1 MLTCATFRNVDALK
15 STSALFLQT
24 CYALGTI
31 KSIGVYLP
39 VLERDLGLTSTGI
52 GICLGL
58 FNAFA
63 YGPGPVGAY
72 FYQRLRGGFRRC
84 LVMTGAVLATSGL
97 VLASFVNNGVE
108 LALCLSLAGLGSNIL
123 SISLIITMNNQ
134 SGDDFGIFYGIGNSG
149 YAFGMALVP
158 PLADYLMG
166 IYGWRGSLLV
176 IGGIMG
182 HLIPLTLMVGLDIEG
197 VSKIELDNSHPN
209 ERTTDEPFDTIAEET
224 SPCTSGIQ
232 TAPLHHLN
240 KAQAE
245 TKDVDNTAS
254 LEEFSSETSEDTSLI
269 QGSSTGK
276 WDKDVSNKYNVH
288 AGKGRYSQTICSDLY
303 AFGCRIVQD
312 SIYNQDRLMIL
323 LMFLSAVYAIING
336 GWYSFLIPRAVAL
349 IDKPSKALC
358 IAYSGAVATF
368 VGRCSSGIL
377 VGSKLCDGKYLF
389 LFFTLLNIASLL
401 VDIFVPKFPVMIVTS
416 FITSLMIAERNV
428 LLLVICKDRAH
439 QSHFPVILASYQIAF
454 GVGTFLGSSF
464 AGYVAD
470 VAGTA
475 NASFMFIAATDF
487 LVFCLMLLSVILD
500 RLQERNID
508 G

>member
-1 MLTCATFRNVDALK
+1 MPTCATFRNVDALI

-58 FNAFA
+58 FNAFG
-63 YGPGPVGAY
+63 YGPGPVVAY
-72 FYQRLRGGFRRC
+72 LYQRLRGGFRRC
-84 LVMTGAVLATSGL
+84 LVMSGAVLATSGL
-97 VLASFVNNGVE
+97 VLGSFVTSGVE

-123 SISLIITMNNQ
+123 SLSLIITINYQ
-134 SGDDFGIFYGIGNSG
+134 SGDAFGIFYGIGNSG

-166 IYGWRGSLLV
+166 IYGWRGSLLI
-176 IGGIMG
+176 IGGIMA

-197 VSKIELDNSHPN
+197 ASNIELDNSLPK
-209 ERTTDEPFDTIAEET
+209 EQTTDGPVDTIAEET
-224 SPCTSGIQ
+224 SLCFSGVQ
-232 TAPLHHLN
+232 TTPLHRLN
-240 KAQAE
+240 EAQAE
-245 TKDVDNTAS
+245 TKDVDNIAS
-254 LEEFSSETSEDTSLI
+254 LEEFSAETSEDTSLI
-269 QGSSTGK
+269 ESSSTGK
-276 WDKDVSNKYNVH
+276 WDKDVSNKYNGH
-288 AGKGRYSQTICSDLY
+288 DGNGRYSQTICSKLY
-303 AFGCRIVQD
+303 ATGCRIVQD
-312 SIYNQDRLMIL
+312 SIYYQDRLMIF
-323 LMFLSAVYAIING
+323 LMFLSVVYAILNG

-349 IDKPSKALC
+349 IGKPSKALC

-368 VGRCSSGIL
+368 IGRCSSGIL

-389 LFFTLLNIASLL
+389 LFFTLLNITSLL
-401 VDIFVPKFPVMIVTS
+401 VDTFVPKFPVMIVTS

-439 QSHFPVILASYQIAF
+439 LSHFPVILASYQIAF

-475 NASFMFIAATDF
+475 NASFMFIAAADS
-487 LVFCLMLLSVILD
+487 LVFCLMLPPVIVD
-500 RLQERNID
+500 RLQERST